1 MRLDEMEARDMHTY
15 EPETPVET
23 ESSEHLRRHVY
34 KDGHI
39 EWERLPHDPVGY
51 DADVLEEAYELG
63 QKSND
68 RQLKN
73 LRANMKDALTQAQA
87 NDVFVTAQ
95 TVYGG
100 KR

>member
-1 MRLDEMEARDMHTY
+1 MRLSEMDARDMHTY

-23 ESSEHLRRHVY
+23 ERSEHLRRHVY

-51 DADVLEEAYELG
+51 EQDCFEEAYEMGL
-63 QKSND
+63 KASD
-68 RQLKN
+68 AQLAN
-73 LRANMKDALTQAQA
+73 LRANAKAGRDQAFA
-87 NDVFVTAQ
+87 DGVFVTAQ